1 MRVRT
6 ASSYRVLTNIKVA
19 RAVRRPSEITNAE
32 AACCLTHV
40 SRSSD
45 WSADAADAALDP
57 WTNL

>member
-1 MRVRT
+1 
-6 ASSYRVLTNIKVA
+6 
-19 RAVRRPSEITNAE
+19 VRRPSEITNAE